1 MTVFENV
8 QVAVLSYLRRTRNI
22 FYPGRRL
29 ARERTSQL
37 LEAVGLMEEGERPA
51 GTLSQG
57 DQKRLE
63 LAIAL
68 TNHPRVLM
76 LDEPTAG
83 MAAKERIQSIDLI
96 RRIAEEVKLTVL
108 FIEHDMD
115 VVFSVADLITV
126 MHKGKVLTEG
136 TPDEIRSNEQVQKVY
151 LGEAVGD

>member
-1 MTVFENV
+1 
-8 QVAVLSYLRRTRNI
+8 
-22 FYPGRRL
+22 
-29 ARERTSQL
+29 
-37 LEAVGLMEEGERPA
+37 VGLVEEREKPA

-83 MAAKERIQSIDLI
+83 MAAKERIQSINLV
-96 RRIAEEVKLTVL
+96 RRIAKEVKLTVL
-108 FIEHDMD
+108 FTEHDMD

-126 MHKGKVLTEG
+126 MHKGQVLTEG
-136 TPDEIRSNEQVQKVY
+136 TPNDIRLNEQVQKVY
-151 LGEAVGD
+151 LGETLGG